1 MQELLA
7 AAFIQRIDTG
17 MHVALVQRPFVGHH
31 SFGARRNTKAEDGAG
46 HYVMRRSVFA
56 IIFSSM
62 SAVLSSR
69 TFNCDASTTR
79 TTQCIRTGE
88 HGSTLQGQNARDRD
102 KRQQLTKVLR
112 SSCPVPLTVSSAA
125 RARFGV
131 ENKGIPTRRQTRVCS
146 LSTVLVFF
154 YFVDSDRE
162 LERVSSLWFLK
173 NTVSTRCGKF
183 AFQSART
190 YVAHR

>member
-1 MQELLA
+1 MAPTE
-7 AAFIQRIDTG
+7 T
-17 MHVALVQRPFVGHH
+17 
-31 SFGARRNTKAEDGAG
+31 ARRRRLRFRFQLCISMMNKGSAPADRRRWRAEKAEDGAG

-79 TTQCIRTGE
+79 TTQCIRTGG
-88 HGSTLQGQNARDRD
+88 HGSTLQEQNARDRD
-102 KRQQLTKVLR
+102 KRQQLTKALR
-112 SSCPVPLTVSSAA
+112 SSCPVTLTVSSAA

-146 LSTVLVFF
+146 LST
-154 YFVDSDRE
+154 E
-162 LERVSSLWFLK
+162 CSLLCRF
-173 NTVSTRCGKF
+173 GP
-183 AFQSART
+183 
-190 YVAHR
+190 